1 MTVEG
6 SHETPQGQTA
16 PQAANRQSMGSQQL
30 RIVLLV
36 VVVAAVGVG
45 AWLAFGHSAKHKK
58 KSHNLT
64 TAIGPVALSKS
75 KLSAQALALGQP
87 MYWAGPMKGFH
98 YEFWRLKS
106 DRIYVRY
113 LPVKVKAGAPGK
125 NYLIIGTYPLPHAYK
140 SLKKLAKGK
149 GVKGP
154 NGSFIWQRTGAP
166 NSVYVVWPKVPYEIE
181 VYDPH
186 PSKSASIAE
195 SGQVKTVG

>member
-1 MTVEG
+1 
-6 SHETPQGQTA
+6 
-16 PQAANRQSMGSQQL
+16 
-30 RIVLLV
+30 
-36 VVVAAVGVG
+36 
-45 AWLAFGHSAKHKK
+45 
-58 KSHNLT
+58 
-64 TAIGPVALSKS
+64 
-75 KLSAQALALGQP
+75 
-87 MYWAGPMKGFH
+87 
-98 YEFWRLKS
+98 
-106 DRIYVRY
+106 
-113 LPVKVKAGAPGK
+113 VKVKAGAPGK